1 MFSVLCRV
9 VIAVFFHCKKIYRL
23 HLLFILQVY
32 LDIGFFRNPEI
43 QLKLLIIPSSLAY
56 LYSAAAVGA
65 PSYSDFPSTVPS
77 GFCGYPAPNINQDLN
92 TGGFGNQLPLKV
104 APSGPPS
111 SEDQAATA
119 PPPFQEEEPPS
130 YQSLWP
136 PYNTHDDTATNKK

>member
-1 MFSVLCRV
+1 MQGCYCS
-9 VIAVFFHCKKIYRL
+9 FFHCRKIYRL

-32 LDIGFFRNPEI
+32 LDIRFFQIPEI

-77 GFCGYPAPNINQDLN
+77 GFCGYPAPNVNQDLN
-92 TGGFGNQLPLKV
+92 TSGFENQPPLKV

-119 PPPFQEEEPPS
+119 PPPLPEDEPPS
-130 YQSLWP
+130 YVSLWP